1 MTSATMAT
9 AALTLLVAGCSGSDK
24 AASMPDGGETSSAD
38 ASQPAGAAKTTDSPK
53 SPPPAPEVGDCHNLS
68 FADIGLFTNQ
78 AKEVSCRGT
87 HTTYTFVVETLPE
100 RIAFE
105 GVDIQ
110 NAAVQTSAAESCKAA
125 FPAFIGGDAQV
136 RALARLTA
144 TYFLPKQRDFDLG
157 ARWVRCDVIAL
168 QSQQALGPL
177 PTKVQGLLD
186 DEDALDEVGLC
197 STEEPGVDVSTL
209 VMCRRPHEFRA
220 LAAVRL
226 GDSDAAYP
234 GVASAEATGQ
244 QCEALVSEELAVEGG
259 FTYGWTFPSAADWT
273 AGQRFGYCWNK
284 TSD

>member
-1 MTSATMAT
+1 MTSATIAM

-38 ASQPAGAAKTTDSPK
+38 ASQSAGAAKPTDSPK
-53 SPPPAPEVGDCHNLS
+53 LLPPAPEVGECHKLTFS
-68 FADIGLFTNQ
+68 DVGLFSNQ
-78 AKEVSCRGT
+78 AKEVSCGGT
-87 HTTYTFVVETLPE
+87 HTASTFMVETLPE

-110 NAAVQTSAAESCKAA
+110 NAAVQTSAAETCKAA
-125 FPAFIGGDAQV
+125 FPAFIGGDAPM

-177 PTKVQGLLD
+177 PSKVKGLLD
-186 DEDALDEVGLC
+186 DQDALDEVGLC
-197 STEEPGVDVSTL
+197 STAEPGVEVSTL
-209 VMCRRPHEFRA
+209 VMCTQPHEFRA

-226 GDSDAAYP
+226 GDNDAAYP
-234 GVASAEATGQ
+234 GVVRAEDTGQ
-244 QCEALVSEELAVEGG
+244 QCEELVSEELGVEGG

-273 AGQRFGYCWNK
+273 AGQRIGYCWNK
-284 TSD
+284 TTD